1 MRSLIEEGLRGGLG
15 HGGTP
20 MAWLREQRLEAARTM
35 LEHSQGMDAAAAVES
50 IAASC
55 GFGRRRRR
63 GAFRLHK
70 QVFFCT
76 VCEIARREGS

>member
-1 MRSLIEEGLRGGLG
+1 
-15 HGGTP
+15 